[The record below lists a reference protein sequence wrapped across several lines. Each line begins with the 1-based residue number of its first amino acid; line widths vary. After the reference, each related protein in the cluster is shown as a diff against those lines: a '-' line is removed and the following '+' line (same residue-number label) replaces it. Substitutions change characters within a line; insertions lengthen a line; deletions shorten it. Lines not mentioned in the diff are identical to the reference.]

1 MNIENYL
8 DGVLVE
14 RIVDNEDGTGTRS
27 TWDIDGTP
35 LVVDEPVT
43 GLPIPEPPEP
53 TIDDILEVLLE
64 P

>member
-8 DGVLVE
+8 DSVLVE
-14 RIVDNEDGTGTRS
+14 RIVDNGDGTGTRF
-27 TWDIDGTP
+27 TWDTDGTP